1 MVHKI
6 LRYTNTRA
14 HTSLAWSPFVVVQ
27 SIFFSVLSFLAMK
40 PIRPIRGASGLS
52 VHNIRRG
59 RVPVFWKAGLSNS
72 RLKKKIQPNPSF
84 SLQNSACRSPARA
97 KRAGEPASASMTR
110 KHRRAKQ
117 VRCTHLRSL
126 QEQNHNIHQAAFVP
140 SVSAR
145 GTWQSEPRSGAAR
158 QSFIAVSN

>member
-1 MVHKI
+1 
-6 LRYTNTRA
+6 
-14 HTSLAWSPFVVVQ
+14 
-27 SIFFSVLSFLAMK
+27 MK

-52 VHNIRRG
+52 VHNIRKG

-72 RLKKKIQPNPSF
+72 RLKKRIQPNPSF
-84 SLQNSACRSPARA
+84 SLQISACRSPARA

-117 VRCTHLRSL
+117 VRCAHLRSL

-158 QSFIAVSN
+158 QIFFYSCEQLSSSRGQKQMTYDLLGLFIEQ